1 MTDTI
6 KQIKKIN
13 RGDPEQKKGKTQRAV
28 KSCLMCLASYCD
40 EHLEQPYQKADINSH
55 LIQDGLK
62 DGLCKQHE
70 KIIQFF
76 FLTNQA
82 HNCRICFDSGPHPLL
97 YVNKIKKK
105 DALSLEMSTLTSDV
119 KGSSENVFNT
129 VKLEVEKTEEKKI
142 PEESDNESHYMKLK
156 DNPNEVYST
165 VNKPEDQLP
174 DKKEEEKSSENEPQY
189 MKLKENYSEIYAAAN
204 TAEDP
209 LLVKKQ
215 KEKSSA
221 GKASYNSVCFYK
233 WTTISLAV
241 LCCVF
246 LLIIIGLGV
255 QYYNI
260 RNEPCIDVSQ
270 NYTEPTI
277 CKTVEHPHI
286 SSIST
291 RLTVLLK
298 NMLNGSNLPR
308 YCNGEICEFCPN
320 GWTYYNH
327 KCYFFSKN
335 MLNWSSSQEHCKLT
349 GGSLVIIQD
358 EKEQDYITQETKRIG
373 GFIFWIGLSK
383 NRTTEEWSWEG
394 DTKLKEG
401 YWKDSSSSH
410 ERLCAAIHPQVQNLN
425 NWRKSM
431 CYIVSRRICEI
442 EALPM

>member
-1 MTDTI
+1 MTETI
-6 KQIKKIN
+6 KQIIKIS
-13 RGDPEQKKGKTQRAV
+13 RGDPEQKKGKTLRAV

-40 EHLEQPYQKADINSH
+40 EHLEQPYQKADINNR

-82 HNCRICFDSGPHPLL
+82 HNCRICFESGPHPLL

-119 KGSSENVFNT
+119 KGSSENVFNAL
-129 VKLEVEKTEEKKI
+129 KLEVEKTEEKKI
-142 PEESDNESHYMKLK
+142 SEESDNESHYVKLK
-156 DNPNEVYST
+156 DNPDVYSI
-165 VNKPEDQLP
+165 VSKPEDQLP
-174 DKKEEEKSSENEPQY
+174 DKKEEENFSENEPQY
-189 MKLKENYSEIYAAAN
+189 MKLKENYSEIYATAK

-209 LLVKKQ
+209 LLDKKQ
-215 KEKSSA
+215 EEKSSA
-221 GKASYNSVCFYK
+221 RKPFYNSVCFYK

-241 LCCVF
+241 LCCVL
-246 LLIIIGLGV
+246 LLIIIGISV
-255 QYYNI
+255 QYYNK

-270 NYTEPTI
+270 KHTEPAI
-277 CKTVEHPHI
+277 CKTVEQDFKNHPHV
-286 SSIST
+286 SSNST

-320 GWTYYNH
+320 GWIYYNH

-335 MLNWSSSQEHCKLT
+335 MLNWSNSQEHCKLT
-349 GGSLVIIQD
+349 GGCLVSIQD
-358 EKEQDYITQETKRIG
+358 GKEQDFITQEAKRIG

-383 NRTTEEWSWEG
+383 NSTSEEWSWED

-401 YWKDSSSSH
+401 FKFLH
-410 ERLCAAIHPQVQNLN
+410 EDL
-425 NWRKSM
+425 K
-431 CYIVSRRICEI
+431 
-442 EALPM
+442 